1 MQEIDMSDWQ
11 VFRKELLDMINNSSS
26 QLEDFLL
33 NNKVKEYIFHNDRDK
48 ILGLIANLPSDKIRD
63 FYFNEE
69 DVNRLISLD
78 KFQYNVLYLDNYYPN
93 KIKLLKQPY
102 FLESLIKRKYFLGMT
117 LEYLIEEINSN
128 NELKDLDISL
138 KYKDVVQLME
148 YYLKNISAYLDILPS
163 AFEKLPFELH
173 KYLLL
178 NDVDIIKSY
187 ANTVSFSLDFLFNSY
202 FKGYEGKNRLDEL
215 LEIVDYYRECPN
227 VCGSFKLSDNIIN
240 SFYRRF
246 YFNNDRNGEV
256 ESYREKIVDYLNN
269 KAVKL
274 GFLKD
279 SKYYDM
285 DFSRLLFCSNIDI
298 VKYYLDEEG
307 IDILIKNDNKF
318 SKLFKRDFDISFL
331 FKEKYF
337 AKALNENNVSKEKLD
352 YYLNSTCSL
361 NNIYDLLNNFLKNGY
376 YEKFY
381 YVFSYLNDEMQLGY
395 LNRYKQLF
403 VLNLSKTN
411 LLLKGCKKSCYYV
424 FSNYINYEEYS
435 YSDYELHE
443 ILENV
448 TFYDNRQLIDIFTNN
463 VDNILNSESFSHLFV
478 SILNLNIDEITDVY
492 LSDDVQKKIR
502 DNDLLKEMYRSL
514 ENLKC
519 NYMKTFMIP
528 ENLQLVSNSTRED
541 EKWFELSDAT
551 IRLYSYFVFFQSIY
565 EIKNNELCFKLL
577 DYFLLED
584 CNLTCFYK
592 IRTSLDVDGLK
603 EYFDS
608 RREIITNFIKENSN
622 GELYKIFEGLSEEI
636 LEKEITKDRECLV
649 YGLDASTFKE
659 IFYYKLDGSYKL
671 DGDDYDVERLIS
683 VLDNVYFPYIDKV
696 FTSDRIKKEIKEGI
710 ESYKKIRE
718 TVLELLN
725 DNSNDFRDYLIIIYS
740 SSYFERLDSKY
751 ITFINDIK
759 ELVFGHDYRKA
770 LELFEKYCGCDLEQI
785 KLNILE
791 EIENKSKE
799 SILSSLTDLST
810 CEETFEEHVVGD
822 NKYKIRVIY
831 FDGEDYQFLVRT
843 MRSAEHLFNG
853 NYVDKIDYYS
863 TIYNDNR
870 SMYYG
875 NTYIKFGYC
884 SMPLEDIVYM
894 VPDDAICNNFDECK
908 YGFKGALLPKWLSND
923 DFNRKTRAHGG
934 YNEIRIKGLH
944 IPDFVLS
951 YDEPNDET
959 VKYAGEHDVPMVKVL
974 RKSYPNA
981 IEFCEDSK
989 GYFK

>member
-11 VFRKELLDMINNSSS
+11 VFRKKLLDMINNSSS

-187 ANTVSFSLDFLFNSY
+187 ANIVSFSLDFLFNSY

-331 FKEKYF
+331 YKEKYF

-584 CNLTCFYK
+584 CNFICFYF
-592 IRTSLDVDGLK
+592 LK
-603 EYFDS
+603 
-608 RREIITNFIKENSN
+608 
-622 GELYKIFEGLSEEI
+622 
-636 LEKEITKDRECLV
+636 
-649 YGLDASTFKE
+649 
-659 IFYYKLDGSYKL
+659 
-671 DGDDYDVERLIS
+671 
-683 VLDNVYFPYIDKV
+683 
-696 FTSDRIKKEIKEGI
+696 
-710 ESYKKIRE
+710 
-718 TVLELLN
+718 LELL
-725 DNSNDFRDYLIIIYS
+725 
-740 SSYFERLDSKY
+740 
-751 ITFINDIK
+751 
-759 ELVFGHDYRKA
+759 
-770 LELFEKYCGCDLEQI
+770 
-785 KLNILE
+785 
-791 EIENKSKE
+791 
-799 SILSSLTDLST
+799 
-810 CEETFEEHVVGD
+810 
-822 NKYKIRVIY
+822 
-831 FDGEDYQFLVRT
+831 
-843 MRSAEHLFNG
+843 
-853 NYVDKIDYYS
+853 
-863 TIYNDNR
+863 
-870 SMYYG
+870 
-875 NTYIKFGYC
+875 
-884 SMPLEDIVYM
+884 
-894 VPDDAICNNFDECK
+894 
-908 YGFKGALLPKWLSND
+908 
-923 DFNRKTRAHGG
+923 
-934 YNEIRIKGLH
+934 
-944 IPDFVLS
+944 
-951 YDEPNDET
+951 
-959 VKYAGEHDVPMVKVL
+959 
-974 RKSYPNA
+974 
-981 IEFCEDSK
+981 
-989 GYFK
+989 